1 MGYAAKLDLFLR
13 SGKPFFNEKMV
24 RTAGLEPATFS
35 SGNYCSIQLSYAR
48 EGFEVSAR
56 AGIPQ
61 AL

>member
-1 MGYAAKLDLFLR
+1 
-13 SGKPFFNEKMV
+13 MV

-48 EGFEVSAR
+48 EGFDATAR
-56 AGIPQ
+56 VGIPQ